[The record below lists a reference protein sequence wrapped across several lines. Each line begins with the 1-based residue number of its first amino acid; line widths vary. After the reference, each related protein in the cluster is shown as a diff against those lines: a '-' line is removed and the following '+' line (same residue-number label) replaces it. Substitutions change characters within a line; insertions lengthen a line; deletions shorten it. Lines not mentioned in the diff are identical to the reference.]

1 MNKKAEIKVILST
14 VNILDMNNIVEE
26 FKMEYGKSW
35 SYLRICID
43 NAFAWE
49 DSQQGYYYWLELHKQ
64 EQLYVINN
72 VASRK
77 VDQGIGIYLFLSKI

>member
-1 MNKKAEIKVILST
+1 MNKQAEIKVILST

-35 SYLRICID
+35 PYLRICIY
-43 NAFAWE
+43 NAFDWGY
-49 DSQQGYYYWLELHKQ
+49 SQQGYSYWFELHKQ

-77 VDQGIGIYLFLSKI
+77 VGQGIGIYLFLSKI